1 MLPAPVLLLWVPFG
15 HLCAA
20 GARPC
25 ADALDD
31 ADGEAERVDAAVDD
45 ECDVAAPDAEP
56 VDALA
61 TVRPRASV
69 APRAPAPTAVPM
81 SGRVILTD
89 VLLLFAGPDWP
100 GRDGPVGCPLI
111 DQ

>member
-1 MLPAPVLLLWVPFG
+1 MLPAPVRLLWVPFW

-20 GARPC
+20 EAPPC

-31 ADGEAERVDAAVDD
+31 ADGEAERVDATVDD
-45 ECDVAAPDAEP
+45 ECDVVAPDTEP

-61 TVRPRASV
+61 TVSPRASV
-69 APRAPAPTAVPM
+69 APRAPAPAAAPM

-89 VLLLFAGPDWP
+89 VLLLFPGPDRP
-100 GRDGPVGCPLI
+100 GRDGPVGCPLR